1 MTESNLKGGLLL
13 ILLQI
18 ILQNISVTYLA
29 DIGMLHNSLKSYILY
44 FDLYSPFFLYVGK
57 TIV

>member
-29 DIGMLHNSLKSYILY
+29 DIGMLHNSLKSYIPI
-44 FDLYSPFFLYVGK
+44 FDSQTPQIALK
-57 TIV
+57 